1 MERLRE
7 IQALLN
13 NPESILRGRFKSPA
27 AISKGMMVAAP
38 FENKYHRARIVKVL
52 TAARQHCQFK
62 VFIAYI

>member
-7 IQALLN
+7 IHALLN
-13 NPESILRGRFKSPA
+13 NPENLQSDHFKSPA

-62 VFIAYI
+62 VFTMDI